1 VYTDNYIFLIIENH
15 DSYMIEIISLYDN
28 VLKPTSKAEFY

>member
-1 VYTDNYIFLIIENH
+1 M

-28 VLKPTSKAEFY
+28 VLKLTSRTKFID